1 MTSTSSELSMKS
13 PKGGSSSSWMSM
25 KSSRHVQEKE
35 SITLRSPKDGSS
47 TASMTLSL
55 RLKDKPRPKV
65 QPGVTLTRQAL
76 LREKRLDR
84 ERELKKSRPNP
95 DKDAE
100 FRVSM
105 SSRMSEREQV
115 AQGTGK
121 RYWPG
126 WMSVRGLGRDRIV
139 SVPETMMGD
148 LEDFVEGG
156 GGNLSRT

>member
-1 MTSTSSELSMKS
+1 VTSTSSELSMKS

-25 KSSRHVQEKE
+25 KSSRQPQERE

-47 TASMTLSL
+47 TSAMTLSL
-55 RLKDKPRPKV
+55 RLREKPRPKI
-65 QPGVTLTRQAL
+65 QPGVTLTRHAL
-76 LREKRLDR
+76 LREKRLAKDR
-84 ERELKKSRPNP
+84 ELMRSRPNP

-105 SSRMSEREQV
+105 STRMVSKEQL
-115 AQGTGK
+115 AQGAGK
-121 RYWPG
+121 RYWPE
-126 WMSVRGLGRDRIV
+126 WMSVTGFGRDRTV

-156 GGNLSRT
+156 GGNLGRM